1 MSCKDIYIVEIC
13 QDLSYKI
20 DYNVY
25 VTIDYFDI
33 TVLLCYNADVGVHG
47 FRRPIVNPCYERGYY
62 NMK

>member
-33 TVLLCYNADVGVHG
+33 TVLLCYNADWGPWV
-47 FRRPIVNPCYERGYY
+47 
-62 NMK
+62 